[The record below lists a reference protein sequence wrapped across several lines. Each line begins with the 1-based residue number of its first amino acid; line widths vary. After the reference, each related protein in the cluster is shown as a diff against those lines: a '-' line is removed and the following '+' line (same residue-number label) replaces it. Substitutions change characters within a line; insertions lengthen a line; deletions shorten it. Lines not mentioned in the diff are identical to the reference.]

1 MCTPQ
6 PKLDSSLPVSSATI
20 KQQRDALSKTA
31 MTLMQKFMKYDCDI
45 QKEKGSKVSMFG
57 GWCQAAGKKDGGD
70 HATDKPLIKYLKTF
84 FKGKHVGS
92 FGDGPGE
99 YKRLLDET
107 HSLSSYTAYDGSP
120 YAAEN
125 SDNRV
130 SHLDF
135 TIPAFGL
142 PAFDW
147 VLSLEVAEHIPKD
160 YESMFL
166 DNIVRHAKEG
176 IVISWAV
183 PGQGGLS
190 HVNNQPLDYVI
201 KTLDTLGFTHDAAA
215 SKEIQAVCSL
225 SWLKANVNVYRRK
238 SSHPLQVEQL

>member
-1 MCTPQ
+1 MCSFHISIFLLWAFYCISCNCLLIPFVTSVS
-6 PKLDSSLPVSSATI
+6 LLFISITISSIHNNNNDDDDDNDSNNNNNNNNN
-20 KQQRDALSKTA
+20 LS
-31 MTLMQKFMKYDCDI
+31 
-45 QKEKGSKVSMFG
+45 
-57 GWCQAAGKKDGGD
+57 
-70 HATDKPLIKYLKTF
+70 LKTQSL
-84 FKGKHVGS
+84 GKHVGS

-160 YESMFL
+160 YE
-166 DNIVRHAKEG
+166 R
-176 IVISWAV
+176 
-183 PGQGGLS
+183 
-190 HVNNQPLDYVI
+190 
-201 KTLDTLGFTHDAAA
+201 
-215 SKEIQAVCSL
+215 
-225 SWLKANVNVYRRK
+225 
-238 SSHPLQVEQL
+238 

>member
-1 MCTPQ
+1 MCSF
-6 PKLDSSLPVSSATI
+6 LSSIFLLWAFYCISCNCLLIPIVTSVSLLFISITI
-20 KQQRDALSKTA
+20 SSIHNNDDDNDNNNNNLS
-31 MTLMQKFMKYDCDI
+31 
-45 QKEKGSKVSMFG
+45 
-57 GWCQAAGKKDGGD
+57 
-70 HATDKPLIKYLKTF
+70 LKTQSL
-84 FKGKHVGS
+84 GKHVGS

-160 YESMFL
+160 YE
-166 DNIVRHAKEG
+166 R
-176 IVISWAV
+176 
-183 PGQGGLS
+183 
-190 HVNNQPLDYVI
+190 
-201 KTLDTLGFTHDAAA
+201 
-215 SKEIQAVCSL
+215 
-225 SWLKANVNVYRRK
+225 
-238 SSHPLQVEQL
+238 